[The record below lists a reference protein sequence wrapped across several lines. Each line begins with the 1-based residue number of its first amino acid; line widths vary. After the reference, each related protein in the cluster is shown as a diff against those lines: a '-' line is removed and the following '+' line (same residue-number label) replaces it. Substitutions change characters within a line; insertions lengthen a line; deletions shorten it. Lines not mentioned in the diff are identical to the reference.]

1 MLYNFKYGK
10 NLTEILYGPYEED
23 DYFCY
28 SNYDPIV
35 KHFGDILV
43 ENHDSDYQGDS
54 RYLIQASG
62 KIGFL
67 VIGWGSCSGCD
78 ALQACSN
85 DRDLREL
92 VDSLW
97 NQVKWFDTIEQAKA
111 YLNDEEEREGSYY
124 SHTTNWKNF
133 ISEVNSYQE

>member
-1 MLYNFKYGK
+1 MLFNFKYGK

-23 DYFCY
+23 DYFRY
-28 SNYDPIV
+28 SSYNPIV

-43 ENHDSDYQGDS
+43 ENHDNDYQGDS
-54 RYLIQASG
+54 RYLIQTAG

-85 DRDLREL
+85 DHDLREL

-97 NQVKWFDTIEQAKA
+97 SQVKWFDNLLQAKM
-111 YLNDEEEREGSYY
+111 YLNSEEREGSYY
-124 SHTTNWKNF
+124 SHTSNWERF
-133 ISEVNSYQE
+133 VREVNSYQE